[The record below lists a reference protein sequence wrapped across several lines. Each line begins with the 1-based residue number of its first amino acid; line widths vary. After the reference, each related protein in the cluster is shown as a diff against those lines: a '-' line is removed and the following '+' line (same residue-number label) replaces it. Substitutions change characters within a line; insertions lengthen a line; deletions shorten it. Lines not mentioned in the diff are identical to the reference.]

1 VRRSAV
7 LSCVLLVVLAWRV
20 PAQVTGEES
29 PIAEAQV
36 PAEGAQQYSV
46 GALEGTLDPSEYVVG
61 AGDVLL
67 IGFWG
72 DVNRQEIVTVS
83 PDGDILIAPVGP
95 VRVNGLTIAEVRETV
110 KQQLAAYYRPS
121 ILSVSLVS
129 IRTFKVHVVGMVLK
143 AGAVEVNAVTRVSQA
158 IGLAGGFIE
167 ESSQRNIQL
176 RRSGRTTGVD
186 LGRYFALGDN
196 TGNPFL
202 EGGDVVY
209 VPPLAV
215 WVEVYGSVHE
225 PGRYEL
231 LEGDTAGDI
240 IELAGGLLPKAY
252 LDSIEIQRFGQGG
265 ADASESVFIGGTRS
279 VLDRF
284 VMMPG
289 DRVFVRAIPDWHR
302 DAKVRVLGEVKYP
315 GVYVVDEGVE
325 TLLQLLERAGGLTEM
340 ASLAE
345 ARLIRGAYA
354 GTESPIEA
362 EFTETRDLEVAFDEK
377 DFDLLKTLSR
387 EPKGALSLSFERVLL
402 SGDGGQDPPLYDGDI
417 IEIPRAIWYVRVA
430 GHIRNPGLVVFKA
443 GEDHDYYIKQAGGF
457 APGADRRGT
466 KLIKG
471 PTGQRIKPGGED
483 VRPGDI
489 IWIPRR
495 PDPDWWKTTR
505 DVLQVLAQIATIYV
519 VADEVSSR

>member
-1 VRRSAV
+1 M
-7 LSCVLLVVLAWRV
+7 LAGRV
-20 PAQVTGEES
+20 PAQVTGEET
-29 PIAEAQV
+29 PIAEPPA
-36 PAEGAQQYSV
+36 PAEGGRQYSLC
-46 GALEGTLDPSEYVVG
+46 ALEGTLDPSEYVIG

-72 DVNRQEIVTVS
+72 DVNRQEMVTVS
-83 PDGDILIAPVGP
+83 PDGDILITPVGP
-95 VRVNGLTIAEVRETV
+95 VRVNGLTLSEVREAV
-110 KQQLAAYYRPS
+110 KQQLAAYYRPN

-129 IRTFKVHVVGMVLK
+129 IRTFQVHVVGMVLN

-158 IGLAGGFIE
+158 IGLAGGFIQR
-167 ESSQRNIQL
+167 SSRRNIQL
-176 RRSGRTTGVD
+176 RRNGRIIGVD
-186 LGRYFALGDN
+186 LGRYFGLGDN

-209 VPPLAV
+209 VPPVAA
-215 WVEVYGSVHE
+215 WVEVYGSVHG

-231 LEGDTAGDI
+231 HEGDTAGDI
-240 IELAGGLLPKAY
+240 IELAGGLLPEAY
-252 LDSIEIQRFGQGG
+252 LDSVEIQRFSQDGP
-265 ADASESVFIGGTRS
+265 DASESVFIEGACS
-279 VLDRF
+279 VLDRLL
-284 VMMPG
+284 MMPG
-289 DRVFVRAIPDWHR
+289 DRIFVRAIPGWHR
-302 DAKVRVLGEVKYP
+302 DAKVEVLGEVKYP

-354 GTESPIEA
+354 DTEFPIEV
-362 EFTETRDLEVAFDEK
+362 ELTETRDLEVSFDEK

-387 EPKGALSLSFERVLL
+387 EPKGALSLSFEKVLVG
-402 SGDGGQDPPLYDGDI
+402 GDGGKDPPLYDGDI
-417 IEIPRAIWYVRVA
+417 IEIPRAVWYVRVA
-430 GHIRNPGLVVFKA
+430 GHVRNPGLVVFRA
-443 GEDHDYYIKQAGGF
+443 GEGHDYYVKQAGGF

-483 VRPGDI
+483 IRPGDI

-495 PDPDWWKTTR
+495 PDPDWWKITR
-505 DVLQVLAQIATIYV
+505 DVLQVLAQAATIYV